1 MEIEKYIS
9 TKQFCELHEIELS
22 FITSLQELGL
32 VTLVVHDEV
41 HYIENEKLNDLE
53 KIIRL
58 HYDLDIN
65 LEGIEAISHLLNK
78 VNLMQEEITILKNR
92 IKLFENE

>member
-9 TKQFCELHEIELS
+9 AKQFCELHEIDLS
-22 FITSLQELGL
+22 FITSLNELGMI
-32 VTLVVHDEV
+32 TLVIHDEV
-41 HYIENEKLNDLE
+41 HYIENEKLNHIE
-53 KIIRL
+53 KMLRM

-78 VNLMQEEITILKNR
+78 VSLMQEEIILLKNR
-92 IKLFENE
+92 IKFLEGE